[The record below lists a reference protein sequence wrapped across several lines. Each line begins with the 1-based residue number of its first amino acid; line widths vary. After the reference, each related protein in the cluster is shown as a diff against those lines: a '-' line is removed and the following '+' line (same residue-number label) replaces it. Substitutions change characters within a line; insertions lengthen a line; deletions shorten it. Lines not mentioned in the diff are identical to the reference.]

1 MSDAVSLTGMDYGGI
16 TPPGLPAQWPVL
28 VDAAVVAAGD
38 VVVGSGLRR
47 SKLVLPGS
55 ALAELPSAE
64 VLDGLAR
71 PVE

>member
-1 MSDAVSLTGMDYGGI
+1 
-16 TPPGLPAQWPVL
+16 VL

-71 PVE
+71 TVG